1 MRLLKKHAIITGAS
15 KGLGKALALRFA
27 NEGAFVAICSRNQA
41 ELDEVKQEIVA
52 ASPDIHVIAQ
62 ACDIADAAQVESFVQ
77 SVTDEFG
84 TVDVLIN
91 NAGMLGA
98 RVPVAEYPTEE
109 WEWVVQTNLNGNFY
123 VTRLVIPGMIKQKS
137 GTIINVNSTVGKTG
151 RAKWGAY
158 AASNFAIEG
167 LTQVLAEELKPHNIT
182 VNSVNPGS
190 IATDL
195 RRKAYP
201 NEDQSMLRKPEDVT
215 EVFVYLA
222 SYHGT
227 GITGQW
233 FDAANYYAPKEMK

>member
-1 MRLLKKHAIITGAS
+1 MRLLKKHAIITGGS

-27 NEGAFVAICSRNQA
+27 NEGAFVAICSRHQA
-41 ELDEVKQEIVA
+41 ELDQVKREIVA
-52 ASPDIHVIAQ
+52 ASPDIQVIAR
-62 ACDIADAAQVESFVQ
+62 ACNIADPDQVESFVET
-77 SVTDEFG
+77 VLHEFG

-91 NAGMLGA
+91 NAGILGA
-98 RVPVAEYPTEE
+98 RVPVAEYPSEE
-109 WEWVVQTNLNGNFY
+109 WEWVVQTNVNGNFY
-123 VTRLVIPGMIKQKS
+123 VSRLVIPGMIRQRS
-137 GTIINVNSTVGKTG
+137 GAIINVNSTVGKTG

-158 AASNFAIEG
+158 AVSNFAIEG
-167 LTQVLAEELKPHNIT
+167 LSQVLAEELKPHNIT

-195 RRKAYP
+195 RRQAYP

-233 FDAANYYAPKEMK
+233 FDAANYYAPKEVK